1 MQLSD
6 PIADMLTRLRNGLM
20 ARHQHVDIP
29 HSNMK
34 EHIALI
40 LKAEGFVRDFDVV
53 REGAKSTLRVE
64 LKYTPTRRPVMTHL
78 KRISKPGLR
87 IYTGKDRIPR
97 VLGGMGVVIL
107 STPRGIVTG
116 QSAKRLGVGG
126 ELLCEIW

>member
-6 PIADMLTRLRNGLM
+6 PISDMLTRLRNGLM
-20 ARHQHVDIP
+20 ARHQTVDIP

-34 EHIALI
+34 ESIARI
-40 LKAEGFVRDFDVV
+40 LTEEGFVRDFEVL
-53 REGAKSTLRVE
+53 REGAKVTLRVV
-64 LKYTPTRRPVMTHL
+64 LKYTPARRPVMTHL

-97 VLGGMGVVIL
+97 VLGGMGLVII
-107 STPRGIVTG
+107 STPRGVVSG
-116 QSAKRLGVGG
+116 QVAKRLGVGG

>member
-20 ARHQHVDIP
+20 ARHPSVDMP
-29 HSNMK
+29 HSNIK
-34 EHIALI
+34 EAIAHI
-40 LKAEGFVRDFDVV
+40 LKDEGFVREYEVL
-53 REGAKSTLRVE
+53 REGAKSSLRVV

-97 VLGGMGVVIL
+97 VLGGMGLVIL
-107 STPRGIVTG
+107 STPHGVVTG
-116 QSAKRLGVGG
+116 QRARKLGVGG